1 MIAKLGLVKGVITV
15 NDRISLRALL
25 EKRER
30 ENLCEFAFLSENT
43 AGRQFDISF
52 DDMRTEFQRDRD
64 RITHS
69 KSFRR
74 LMHKTQVFLSPE
86 HDHYRTRLT
95 HTLEVTQIGRTVCR
109 SLALNEDLAEAIGLA
124 HDLGHTPFGHAG
136 ERVLQRC
143 YDPEFTH
150 AKQSLRVVD
159 KLERLNL
166 TYEVRDGILMH
177 SGSDIAM
184 TLEGRVI
191 GFADRIAYINHD
203 IDDAI
208 RAGILSPEN
217 LPTAAT
223 DVLGRTHGERIKTM
237 TESIVRASTG
247 RNDIVMESHVLD
259 ATNELRAFLFKNVY
273 FNSEAKSEE
282 SKAEGLVE
290 TLYTYF
296 ASHPEKLPSEFSQ
309 TVEKEG
315 AERAACDYI
324 SGMTDRYAIRTYSEI
339 YVPKLWIGF

>member
-1 MIAKLGLVKGVITV
+1 MTV
-15 NDRISLRALL
+15 QYEMTLRRML

-30 ENLCEFAFLSENT
+30 ETLSEFAALSENS
-43 AGRQFDISF
+43 AGRQFPISY
-52 DDMRTEFQRDRD
+52 DDTRTEFQRDRD

-95 HTLEVTQIGRTVCR
+95 HTLEVTQIGRTICR
-109 SLALNEDLAEAIGLA
+109 SLSLNEDLAEAIGLA

-143 YDPEFTH
+143 YSSDFTH
-150 AKQSLRVVD
+150 AKQSLRVAD

-166 TYEVRDGILMH
+166 TYEVRDGIVMH
-177 SGSDIAM
+177 SGSNVAK

-191 GFADRIAYINHD
+191 SFADRIAYINHD
-203 IDDAI
+203 IDDAL
-208 RAGILSPEN
+208 RAGILSPEM
-217 LPTAAT
+217 LPGKAT
-223 DVLGRTHGERIKTM
+223 DVLGKTHGERINTM
-237 TESIVRASTG
+237 IESIVRASG
-247 RNDIVMESHVLD
+247 NKNDITMEANVLEATD
-259 ATNELRAFLFKNVY
+259 ALREFLFKNVY

-282 SKAEGLVE
+282 SKAEELVE
-290 TLYTYF
+290 TLYNYF
-296 ASHPEKLPSEFSQ
+296 ASRPEKLPSEFSQ
-309 TVEKEG
+309 TVEQEG

-324 SGMTDRYAIRTYSEI
+324 SGMTDRYAIRMYSEI